1 MREKAKP
8 RKRRSWF
15 SVLVC
20 FLFMFMIPLEI
31 GGLRELWKFLE
42 EYQLSLPE
50 NAAREGLAL
59 FENREIEV
67 LSRFAEYTP
76 HPLDRISSLDDWLEE
91 YLGFYDGDAEYTL
104 IPRTG
109 VSSQKRYVVARDG
122 VKIAEL
128 LLTPT
133 AGETKRGFS
142 LWEVSDIDIA
152 PVSGRCGVE
161 IIVPQGVEVLVN
173 GIPLDAEYLVE
184 NALPAE
190 VSGYQE
196 MPPGLQPAVM
206 KYRVE
211 GLLEMPELSARSRG
225 DGSCV
230 IEELGPGAEENTVCY
245 RVTHFAGR
253 SLRETAGI
261 KAEYTAKLYARFI
274 TKDAQ
279 LEALLP
285 YLLQGGPLYNQLYG
299 FSNVWYIDHD
309 SYEFQDFEMDRFILY
324 DGSHFS
330 CDVDFN
336 YIIRMGNKVYEYPS
350 AYTLYFV
357 NSAEGW
363 QAASLE
369 IR

>member
-1 MREKAKP
+1 MREKATP

-20 FLFMFMIPLEI
+20 FLFLFLVPLEI
-31 GGLRELWKFLE
+31 GGLRELWEFLE

-50 NAAREGLAL
+50 NAAQEGLEL
-59 FENREIEV
+59 FQNREIEI
-67 LSRFAEYTP
+67 LSQYVEYTP
-76 HPLDRISSLDDWLEE
+76 HPLDRVSSLDGWLEE
-91 YLGFYDGDAEYTL
+91 YLGFYDEDAEYTL

-109 VSSQKRYVVARDG
+109 TSSQKRYVVARDG
-122 VKIAEL
+122 VKVAEL

-142 LWEVSDIDIA
+142 LWEISDIDIA
-152 PVSGRCGVE
+152 AVSGRCGVE
-161 IIVPQGVEVLVN
+161 LIVPQGVEVQVN
-173 GIPLDAEYLVE
+173 GIPLGEEYLVE

-190 VSGYQE
+190 VSGYE
-196 MPPGLQPAVM
+196 GMPPELKPTVR

-211 GLLEMPELSARSRG
+211 GLLEPPELTASPKG

-230 IEELGPGAEENTVCY
+230 IEEMEGEEADVLRY
-245 RVTHFAGR
+245 QVTRFAGD

-261 KAEYTAKLYARFI
+261 LAENAAKLYARFI

-279 LEALLP
+279 LEALVP
-285 YLLQGGPLYNQLYG
+285 YLFQGGPLYGQLYG
-299 FSNVWYIDHD
+299 FSNAWYIDHD
-309 SYEFQDFEMDRFILY
+309 SYEFQDFEMGRFILY
-324 DGSHFS
+324 DDSHFS
-330 CDVDFN
+330 CDVEFN
-336 YIIRMGNKVYEYPS
+336 YIIRMGSKVYEYPS

-357 NSAEGW
+357 NSAQGW
-363 QAASLE
+363 QAAALE

>member
-1 MREKAKP
+1 MREKARP

-15 SVLVC
+15 SILVC
-20 FLFMFMIPLEI
+20 FLFLFLVPLEI
-31 GGLRELWKFLE
+31 GGLRELWDFLE

-50 NAAREGLAL
+50 NAAQKGLEL
-59 FENREIEV
+59 FQKREIET

-76 HPLDRISSLDDWLEE
+76 HPLDRVSSLDGWLED

-109 VSSQKRYVVARDG
+109 TSSQKRYVVARDG
-122 VKIAEL
+122 IKIAEL

-133 AGETKRGFS
+133 AGETKRGFP

-161 IIVPQGVEVLVN
+161 IIVPQGVEVTVN

-196 MPPGLQPAVM
+196 MPPELQPTVM

-211 GLLEMPELSARSRG
+211 GLLEPPELSARSKG

-230 IEELGPGAEENTVCY
+230 IEEIDPEGENLSRY
-245 RVTHFAGR
+245 QVTHFAGD
-253 SLRETAGI
+253 SLRETAGL
-261 KAEYTAKLYARFI
+261 KAEYTAQLYARFI

-299 FSNVWYIDHD
+299 FSNAWYIDHD
-309 SYEFQDFEMDRFILY
+309 SYEFQDFEMSRFILY

-336 YIIRMGNKVYEYPS
+336 YIIRMGNQVYEYPS

-363 QAASLE
+363 QAAALE